1 MEITI
6 IYEDAFG
13 KRGIKELANV
23 IDYKLNCTELGY
35 HSIEIEFEH
44 QIVEYV
50 YHRIIKVNEH

>member
-13 KRGIKELANV
+13 KRGIKEVSNV
-23 IDYKLNCTELGY
+23 IDYKLNCIEVGY
-35 HSIEIEFEH
+35 NSIEIEYEH
-44 QIVEYV
+44 QIIEYV